1 MPSFA
6 ITWTALWALDGSV
19 AGTGLLGV
27 EARREPVPAPE
38 HRRSTRQRSSRGR
51 SGRSCSIPRFGLD
64 HLQPQRK
71 KQITEEMEEGE
82 AAKPLEHPASA
93 RVVWEGSARVQALNT
108 LRTKNLLPQKLHRPC
123 TYYTWGP
130 YPSFEPK
137 SLNVTKCTKWSHPK
151 CRGDYH
157 GTILRGC
164 WIFGGLDYWEYGCG
178 PLCNYLIEWF
188 RLYPGQS

>member
-1 MPSFA
+1 MGFSCFLLPQTFSGLFDGRCLCIFTFHRIPPKGFSYCPPFLLLA
-6 ITWTALWALDGSV
+6 PCPPRKSCWFWWPCLGSLFLCLHLLWSPVGAFLRYNLDSSLGSGRFSSWHGV
-19 AGTGLLGV
+19 ARR

-93 RVVWEGSARVQALNT
+93 RVV
-108 LRTKNLLPQKLHRPC
+108 
-123 TYYTWGP
+123 
-130 YPSFEPK
+130 
-137 SLNVTKCTKWSHPK
+137 
-151 CRGDYH
+151 
-157 GTILRGC
+157 
-164 WIFGGLDYWEYGCG
+164 
-178 PLCNYLIEWF
+178 
-188 RLYPGQS
+188 